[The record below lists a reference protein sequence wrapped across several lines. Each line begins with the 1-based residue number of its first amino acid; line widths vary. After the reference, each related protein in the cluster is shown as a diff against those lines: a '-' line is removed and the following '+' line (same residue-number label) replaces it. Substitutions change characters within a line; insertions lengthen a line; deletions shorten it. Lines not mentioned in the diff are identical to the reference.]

1 MVLIIWGILPK
12 KPLIVENF
20 QSNSKQLSFRWL
32 PIGLDQVF
40 LLPLLLLRHRS
51 LDGGVLPSNGE
62 LSALID
68 R

>member
-1 MVLIIWGILPK
+1 MEV
-12 KPLIVENF
+12 
-20 QSNSKQLSFRWL
+20 
-32 PIGLDQVF
+32 
-40 LLPLLLLRHRS
+40 RHRS